1 VPSRMGG
8 AGMACQLPWKE
19 EPGAFAKNGA
29 HFVHE
34 AAVDRVLGFR
44 FWRGFFERHVFKI
57 PGNLFL
63 MC

>member
-1 VPSRMGG
+1 
-8 AGMACQLPWKE
+8 MACQLPWKE